1 MTLEILMRESCDFGD
16 IGKGGRKTD
25 AYKNRINFKRGDAG
39 AFGYGAGTVF
49 CGQSPKWKENPCGD
63 YEYTYQLNRMEHWA
77 AMCAAYSLTGKQRYA
92 DKVLEELENWLDTVP
107 CLPLFKA
114 DGTYNV
120 EAFDECT
127 GWRAL
132 EVGIRGFSAWPF
144 LVEHLLDTPGFTE
157 ALFEKLLYSVYEHC
171 RVLYEISPRLFPAAN
186 HNQYL
191 MENLGLLI
199 FSCIYCDLKDAE
211 IWKAHAIRELERCM
225 EQQVTPCGGQRGR
238 SPRETISGTIL
249 PSSVSE
255 NRHREGRASARLF

>member
-1 MTLEILMRESCDFGD
+1 MRESCDFGD

-77 AMCAAYSLTGKQRYA
+77 AMCAAYSLTGEQRYA
-92 DKVLEELENWLDTVP
+92 DKVLEELENW
-107 CLPLFKA
+107 
-114 DGTYNV
+114 
-120 EAFDECT
+120 
-127 GWRAL
+127 
-132 EVGIRGFSAWPF
+132 
-144 LVEHLLDTPGFTE
+144 LDTPGFTE

-255 NRHREGRASARLF
+255 NRHREERASARLF